1 MTAELGTQAM
11 LVDLA
16 DSTANDLSAT
26 RAWRPVEQELR
37 RGKVKALTID
47 LPCNTWSRA
56 RRAPP
61 WSRMP
66 KPLRGDGPGELWGLK
81 GLPEKDQAKV
91 AAANRMTREAFR
103 AIKVADSLSIP
114 GFLENPRKSRLW
126 QTRGIKNLLKSASTQ
141 IVNSSMC
148 QYGTQWRK
156 DTRLLVFGLPKGSVV
171 LDVCQGR
178 RGKCSR
184 THRAHLNLTGIQ
196 GKHFTTAQAQVY
208 PRGFALAIMPTML
221 RATA

>member
-1 MTAELGTQAM
+1 VTAELGTQAM

-81 GLPEKDQAKV
+81 GLTEKDQAKV
-91 AAANRMTREAFR
+91 AAANRMTRAAFR

-141 IVNSSMC
+141 IVNFSMC

-208 PRGFALAIMPTML
+208 PRGFALAVMPTLL

>member
-91 AAANRMTREAFR
+91 AAANRMTRAAFR

-141 IVNSSMC
+141 IVIFLCASTARNGAKTRGSWSLGC
-148 QYGTQWRK
+148 QKAVSCWTCAKAGE
-156 DTRLLVFGLPKGSVV
+156 VSAHA
-171 LDVCQGR
+171 
-178 RGKCSR
+178 R
-184 THRAHLNLTGIQ
+184 TGHTS
-196 GKHFTTAQAQVY
+196 T
-208 PRGFALAIMPTML
+208 
-221 RATA
+221 